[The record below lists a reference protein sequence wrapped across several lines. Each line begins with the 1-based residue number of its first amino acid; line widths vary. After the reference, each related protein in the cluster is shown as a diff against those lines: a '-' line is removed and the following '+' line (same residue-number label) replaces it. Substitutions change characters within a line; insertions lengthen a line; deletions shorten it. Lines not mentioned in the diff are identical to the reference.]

1 MKKHNIF
8 AKTAYNVF
16 EQGVVEG
23 YASVFCGLDAYGD
36 TIEPTAYD
44 NVLAEGQRPLMF
56 YQHFS
61 WNVPIGRWDELSVD
75 EKGLK
80 IKGTLNLEL
89 QQAKDI
95 YSALKFGSITGMS
108 IGFMWKDGDVE
119 YDDEGIRHFKNISK
133 LLEVSIVNFPAD
145 NAARISD
152 VKSEDFEI
160 LETVRD
166 CEYYLRDLGM
176 SRKMAQTMISTIKQ
190 AKSSPVSDS
199 PDVEESQKN
208 AELDMLLQKVLN
220 IANRR

>member
-1 MKKHNIF
+1 MKKHNIL

-23 YASVFCGLDAYGD
+23 YASVFGGLDTYGD

-44 NVLAEGQRPLMF
+44 NVIAEGQVPLMF
-56 YQHFS
+56 YQHES
-61 WNVPIGRWDELSVD
+61 WDVPIGRWDELSVD

-108 IGFMWKDGDVE
+108 IGFMWKDDDVE
-119 YDDEGIRHFKNISK
+119 YDDEGIRHFKNISR

-152 VKSEDFEI
+152 VKAEDFE
-160 LETVRD
+160 LLDTVRD

-199 PDVEESQKN
+199 SDVEKSQKN